1 MAYTRKQLR
10 AMKVQDINDK
20 IVAACAAIAEDLEGG
35 DIEILGESD
44 TDEIRLVGK
53 FTSRNN
59 ADSSMY
65 VPVDAASTTP
75 YGFRYAIDVAS
86 SPGLGSGYLN
96 AGFFNARASSDGD
109 DSITGTI
116 RGSESKATV
125 YQCNMGNSSYAVGAY
140 GKVSVS
146 SSPAQVD
153 YGAALHGYIENSGAN
168 TSITNAYGCLVEA
181 ASPLSSTTAN
191 AFAAKDVT
199 GGTFKYGL
207 NLDSCTNLTAEIVG
221 QNSETIDNATNGYW
235 NFGTGKVIGTGNYGS
250 GAGMSTPL
258 LNTAFGSPTTVG
270 GGFRAVYRDT
280 SGNKTYHVCVC
291 TGIDGWFAY
300 EASPV
305 AGS

>member
-1 MAYTRKQLR
+1 MVYTIKELRRLNGDIHRKMYDALDALR
-10 AMKVQDINDK
+10 S
-20 IVAACAAIAEDLEGG
+20 DLEGG
-35 DIEILGESD
+35 DIEILGEADS
-44 TDEIRLVGK
+44 DEIRLVGK

-59 ADSSMY
+59 ANTSMY

-75 YGFRYAIDVAS
+75 YGFRYAIDVPS
-86 SPGLGSGYLN
+86 SPGLGAGYLN
-96 AGFFNARASSDGD
+96 GAFFNTRVSSDGD

-153 YGAALHGYIENSGAN
+153 YGVGVHAYVENSGAN
-168 TSITNAYGCLVEA
+168 TSITNAYGVLAEA
-181 ASPLSSTTAN
+181 ASPLSNTLSS

-199 GGTFKYGL
+199 GGLWKYGL
-207 NLDSCTNLTAEIVG
+207 DLDACTGLTADIRG
-221 QNSETIDNATNGYW
+221 MNGETIKNTADGYW
-235 NFGTGKVIGTGNYGS
+235 DFGAGKVIGTGNYGS

-258 LNTAFGSPTTVG
+258 LTTAFGAPATVG
-270 GGFRAVYRDT
+270 AGFRGVYKNTGD
-280 SGNKTYHVCVC
+280 SKVYHVC
-291 TGIDGWFAY
+291 TDGANWFAY

-305 AGS
+305 ATS